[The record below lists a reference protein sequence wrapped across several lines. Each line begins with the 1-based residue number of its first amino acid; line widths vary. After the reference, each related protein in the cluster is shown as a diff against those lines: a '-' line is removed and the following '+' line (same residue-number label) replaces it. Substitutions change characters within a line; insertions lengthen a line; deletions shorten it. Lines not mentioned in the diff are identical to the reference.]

1 MFVPEEIFYEKA
13 IKSYELG
20 IQLLKKF
27 ENVPKKIIESHNN
40 IDELK
45 NKSNKDFPILKKK
58 LIIGVR
64 KTHKYSPNHKVSDF
78 LVPYTSSRL
87 HSVLSLLLSSLPLQ
101 QMLLS

>member
-27 ENVPKKIIESHNN
+27 DNIPKKVIESHNN

-45 NKSNKDFPILKKK
+45 NKSNKEFPILKKK

-87 HSVLSLLLSSLPLQ
+87 YSILSLLLSSLSFQ
-101 QMLLS
+101 